1 MSHNYVMHVINFSSF
16 VFLKSRLSSA
26 LASFLWE
33 ASSGTPV
40 FLHTILMLPNNFN
53 STPPTLNT
61 YHCALE
67 MNTFLY
73 SQLDTDTFDTFCLIT
88 LLNFEGKSV
97 LSFVNLKK
105 MKTKRAFRKPD
116 KRRKTRFF
124 YGTCQLYA
132 V

>member
-16 VFLKSRLSSA
+16 VFLESRLSSA

-88 LLNFEGKSV
+88 LLNFDIPNCK
-97 LSFVNLKK
+97 VNQCYHL
-105 MKTKRAFRKPD
+105 
-116 KRRKTRFF
+116 
-124 YGTCQLYA
+124 
-132 V
+132 